1 LEGEK
6 RKRLGKEDVPQKI
19 ICQNKLVR
27 LNYFI
32 DDTYEAGI
40 VLVGTE
46 LKALRAG
53 KANVKDSY
61 ALVQRGEVFLYDL
74 HIGPYSHGNRA
85 NHEPLRVRKLLLH
98 KREIKRLYGK
108 AQERGMSL
116 FPLKLYFKN
125 GKVKVEIGVGKGKK
139 LYDKRE
145 DMKKRDDMRD
155 VERGLRSRHREG

>member
-1 LEGEK
+1 LAKKEGS
-6 RKRLGKEDVPQKI
+6 QKI
-19 ICQNKLVR
+19 ICQNKLAR

-40 VLVGTE
+40 VLLGTE
-46 LKALRAG
+46 LKALRDG
-53 KANVKDSY
+53 KAHLKDSY
-61 ALVQRGEVFLYDL
+61 ALVQNGEIFLYDM

-108 AQERGMSL
+108 SQEKGL
-116 FPLKLYFKN
+116 TLIPIKLYFKA

-139 LYDKRE
+139 LYDKRS
-145 DMKKRDDMRD
+145 DIKKRDDLRE
-155 VERGLRSRHREG
+155 VERGFRSRYRDG

>member
-1 LEGEK
+1 MAKKEGS
-6 RKRLGKEDVPQKI
+6 QKI
-19 ICQNKLVR
+19 ICQNKMAR

-32 DDTYEAGI
+32 DDTYEAGM

-46 LKALRAG
+46 VRALRDG
-53 KANVKDSY
+53 RANLKDSY
-61 ALVQRGEVFLYDL
+61 ALVQSGEVFLYDM
-74 HIGPYSHGNRA
+74 HIGPYTHGNRA

-108 AQERGMSL
+108 SQEKGL
-116 FPLKLYFKN
+116 TLIPIKLYFKA

-145 DMKKRDDMRD
+145 DIKKRDDLRE
-155 VERGLRSRHREG
+155 VERGYRSRYREG